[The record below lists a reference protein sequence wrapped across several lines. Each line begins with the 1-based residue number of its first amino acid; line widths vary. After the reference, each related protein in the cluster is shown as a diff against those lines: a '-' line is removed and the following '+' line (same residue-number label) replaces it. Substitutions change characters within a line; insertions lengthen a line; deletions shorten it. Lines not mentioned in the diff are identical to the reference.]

1 MHKLSQLAPIFLR
14 GTVLRGEGRILFLL
28 TYPVPP
34 FNPMRCSRKL
44 CIDDVVKKI
53 NMKKK
58 MLYILIGFL
67 SIILIVLVVV
77 FPFYKKQ
84 MKAASERIQSESRIL
99 ETKYGKMEY
108 AVRGHGKPIL
118 LIHGAGG
125 GFDQGLWLGQ
135 VCLDGDYQFISP
147 SKFGYLNSD
156 IPAEYSAKIQAEQY
170 RILLDYLGI
179 EKVSVIGVS
188 AGGPSSMQFD
198 GDYPERIEKLIL
210 LSAVSMPPNS
220 NDKDPFLIKII
231 QTIQKSDFAYWF
243 FTEVFKTQILSM
255 VGIPADNYKQF
266 TQEQKELANELLD
279 VMHPMSLRHKGTIID
294 GLIIQNFTIPDN
306 IEVPTLILHSKNDGL
321 VSYSHAEFTHRN
333 IPDSKLILYEKGG
346 HGAISELIEA
356 RKQISTFLNN

>member
-1 MHKLSQLAPIFLR
+1 M
-14 GTVLRGEGRILFLL
+14 L
-28 TYPVPP
+28 TY
-34 FNPMRCSRKL
+34 
-44 CIDDVVKKI
+44 DVVKKI

-67 SIILIVLVVV
+67 SIILIVFVVA
-77 FPFYKKQ
+77 FPIYKKQ
-84 MKAASERIQSESRIL
+84 MKAAGERIQSESSIL

-156 IPAEYSAKIQAEQY
+156 APAEYSAKIQAEQY

-179 EKVSVIGVS
+179 EKVSIIGVS
-188 AGGPSSMQFD
+188 AGGPSSMQFAS
-198 GDYPERIEKLIL
+198 DYPERIEKLIL
-210 LSAVSMPPNS
+210 LSAVSMPPNQ
-220 NDKDPFLIKII
+220 NDKDPFFIKII

-279 VMHPMSLRHKGTIID
+279 VMHPMSLRQEGTVTD
-294 GLIIQNFTIPDN
+294 GLIIKDFIIPDN
-306 IEVPTLILHSKNDGL
+306 ISVPTLIIHSKNDGL
-321 VSYSHAEFTHRN
+321 VSYDHAVYSNQH
-333 IPDSKLILYEKGG
+333 IKGSKLILYEKGG
-346 HGAISELIEA
+346 HGAISELIDV
-356 RKQISTFLNN
+356 RKQIKTFLNN

>member
-1 MHKLSQLAPIFLR
+1 
-14 GTVLRGEGRILFLL
+14 
-28 TYPVPP
+28 
-34 FNPMRCSRKL
+34 
-44 CIDDVVKKI
+44 
-53 NMKKK
+53 MKKK

-67 SIILIVLVVV
+67 SIILIVLVVS

-84 MKAASERIQSESRIL
+84 MKAAGERIQSESRIL

-125 GFDQGLWLGQ
+125 GFDQGLWLGE

-156 IPAEYSAKIQAEQY
+156 IPAKYSAKIQAEQY

-188 AGGPSSMQFD
+188 AGGPSSMQFA

-210 LSAVSMPPNS
+210 LSAVSMPPNP
-220 NDKDPFLIKII
+220 NDKDPFFIKII

-243 FTEVFKTQILSM
+243 FTKAFKTQILGL
-255 VGIPADNYKQF
+255 VGIPADDYKKF
-266 TQEQKELANELLD
+266 TAEQKKLANELLD
-279 VMHPMSLRHKGTIID
+279 LMHPMSLRHKGTVID
-294 GLIIQNFTIPDN
+294 GLIIKDFTIPN
-306 IEVPTLILHSKNDGL
+306 SIGVPTLVIHSKNDGL
-321 VSYSHAEFTHRN
+321 VSYSHAEYAHQN
-333 IPDSKLILYEKGG
+333 IKCSKLILYENGG
-346 HGAISELIEA
+346 HGAISELKDA
-356 RKQISTFLNN
+356 RKQISIFLNN